1 MRVDSMSRQHSTP
14 VIATFVAVAVA
25 WQVQCV
31 VLCAAFTCPA
41 GPTEAMDHGGH
52 LDPTPCHREEPG
64 GEQEQ
69 DPCAPP
75 DFVTRIRAESKKS
88 VEPLSDTPV
97 AVPSPV
103 LVRAAQQSR
112 RTNPVAVVS
121 RSPARLGIEY
131 DTIVLLI

>member
-1 MRVDSMSRQHSTP
+1 MARPHSTP
-14 VIATFVAVAVA
+14 LIATFVAVAVA

-41 GPTEAMDHGGH
+41 GRTEAMDHGGH
-52 LDPTPCHREEPG
+52 PDPTPCHREEPR
-64 GEQEQ
+64 GEQEK

-75 DFVTRIRAESKKS
+75 DFVTRIRAESKQS
-88 VEPLSDTPV
+88 VTPLSDTPV
-97 AVPSPV
+97 TVPSLA
-103 LVRAAQQSR
+103 LVQGAQQSQ

-121 RSPARLGIEY
+121 RSPARLGI